1 MISHL
6 CNALIY
12 QSGLFAGFYSTIN
25 LGDASIAT
33 EDEDVLV
40 LEDGSDDKLITENGM
55 VSGSIPGF
63 YGYNK
68 TFTPRS
74 DWDVQFYQRG
84 QVKGLSSGNRFTI
97 KDIDC
102 GANDCPISPVTELEI
117 AYVGPNPSKTIG
129 GDLFNKNTYVNY
141 ILYELDGSPN
151 AFKYHWVLREDS
163 YDFIAYIT
171 EQQYQSSFDPVIG
184 EFLTNHPRYT
194 SSLKGNIIIYQN
206 EMILRTGG
214 ATEVIGDFA

>member
-40 LEDGSDDKLITENGM
+40 LEDGSETKIITENGM

-68 TFTPRS
+68 TFTPRAN
-74 DWDVQFYQRG
+74 WDVTFEQTG
-84 QVKGLSSGNRFTI
+84 EVKYLTSANRLST
-97 KDIDC
+97 KPIDC
-102 GANDCPISPVTELEI
+102 GGNDCPIAPVTNLKVKYI
-117 AYVGPNPSKTIG
+117 GPGNSTSVGFVNFAKNQNYDFQLWALTG
-129 GDLFNKNTYVNY
+129 GATD
-141 ILYELDGSPN
+141 
-151 AFKYHWVLREDS
+151 FKYHWILREDS
-163 YDFIAYIT
+163 YDYIAYIT
-171 EQQYQSSFDPVIG
+171 SEQYRTLYDSNQG
-184 EFLTNHPRYT
+184 LLTGDYPRYQG
-194 SSLKGNIIIYQN
+194 SQGPVYIYNDQLIYDEN
-206 EMILRTGG
+206 GTIEIL
-214 ATEVIGDFA
+214 GDFA